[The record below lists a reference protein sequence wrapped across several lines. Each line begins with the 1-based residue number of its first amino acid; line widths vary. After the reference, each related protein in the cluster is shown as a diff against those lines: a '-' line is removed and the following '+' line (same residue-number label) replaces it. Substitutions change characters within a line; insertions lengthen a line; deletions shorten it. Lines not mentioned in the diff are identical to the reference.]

1 MNQKIYI
8 TCLLALLGLAGCG
21 EHRGQID
28 NNIHELLGKAPFPA
42 AASSITGVA
51 TMSGQETAKMVSP
64 PTAQPHTGLVP
75 VPAPGVGDVVTM
87 TSPGVGTIP
96 ATKQYKAA
104 PGDPFDVIRENARTI
119 KNLDSYFSK

>member
-1 MNQKIYI
+1 MNLKIYI

-28 NNIHELLGKAPFPA
+28 NNIHELLGKVPLPA
-42 AASSITGVA
+42 AASSITGMA
-51 TMSGQETAKMVSP
+51 TMSGQETPRPVSP
-64 PTAQPHTGLVP
+64 PPVQPRIGLVP
-75 VPAPGVGDVVTM
+75 VPSPGVGDVVTM
-87 TSPGVGTIP
+87 ASPGVGTIP

-119 KNLDSYFSK
+119 KNLDGYFQK